1 MSDKLIKKPHL
12 RNTIKDLVS
21 EYSLFESI
29 IKDVI
34 SISGE
39 IKLNNVASFG

>member
-1 MSDKLIKKPHL
+1 MSDKLSKRPHL
-12 RNTIKDLVS
+12 RNTIKELQT

-29 IKDVI
+29 IEDII